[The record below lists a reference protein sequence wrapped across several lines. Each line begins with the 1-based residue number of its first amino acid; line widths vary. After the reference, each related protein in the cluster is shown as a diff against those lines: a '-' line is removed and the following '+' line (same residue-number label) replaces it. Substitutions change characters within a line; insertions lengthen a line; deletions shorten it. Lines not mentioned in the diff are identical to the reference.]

1 MTVII
6 NNKVVGKNDIKS
18 SKELKMIE
26 LPIRISDNIEILNTL
41 GLEFKGDEGTSIKI
55 DSIRMH

>member
-26 LPIRISDNIEILNTL
+26 LPISISDNIESINAL